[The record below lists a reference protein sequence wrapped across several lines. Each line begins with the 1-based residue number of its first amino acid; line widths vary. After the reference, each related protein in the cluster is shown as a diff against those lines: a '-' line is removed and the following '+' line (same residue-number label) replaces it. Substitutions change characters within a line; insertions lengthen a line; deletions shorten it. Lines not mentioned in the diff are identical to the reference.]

1 MKKNREEGHLRQ
13 VHSWNMLGPRS
24 VIFVTVVH
32 ACLVWSTSACAAAA
46 STVPVGEIALDSEGH
61 LVLTDSHNT
70 TTLGYV
76 LEQLKQLNS
85 VVAAQSSLIQQQQQ
99 LLQPHDCSAVR
110 GLDFPNHITLNAA
123 GTAAVYCD
131 MEHDGGG
138 WTLVAVSSDDGQ
150 ETWTWPNRTLW
161 TSPDVATLGS
171 IDADAAS
178 GVGVQRDYKAAALN
192 TLPFR
197 DVLFVHA
204 PSGVWASYH
213 NVSDGSVSLGTF
225 LQQLSMQCYLN
236 RSGHPLSAGTWQ
248 HNRTWD
254 SRFCFNDTALYFN
267 AMDADQD
274 HVCYLGTE
282 QHKIANGAFGPVWN
296 VYHGLEQGVC
306 PWNDPGYAGSLGPC
320 EYGVTEYCATA
331 ANGVLANVGF
341 GAALGLNTAPPGS
354 AGNNMR
360 VFVR

>member
-138 WTLVAVSSDDGQ
+138 WTLVSVSSDDGQ
-150 ETWTWPNRTLW
+150 DTWTWANRFYFSTNTATFGSLNNLNRDFK
-161 TSPDVATLGS
+161 SP
-171 IDADAAS
+171 
-178 GVGVQRDYKAAALN
+178 ALHEV
-192 TLPFR
+192 LFR
-197 DVLFVHA
+197 DILFVHA

-213 NVSDGSVSLGTF
+213 NVSNGS
-225 LQQLSMQCYLN
+225 LSFGAFVESYGGFHCYKN
-236 RSGHPLSAGTWQ
+236 AGETGFNMTAGTLTGGA
-248 HNRTWD
+248 HL
-254 SRFCFNDTALYFN
+254 CFDTRLYIN
-267 AMDADQD
+267 AMDGEGSQAGCPRGVTGNND
-274 HVCYLGTE
+274 
-282 QHKIANGAFGPVWN
+282 AFGPSWN
-296 VYHGLEQGVC
+296 TDGGSQNDC
-306 PWNDPGYAGSLGPC
+306 PFNDPGIQTSLGPC
-320 EYGVTEYCATA
+320 TVGSTSGPGEYCT
-331 ANGVLANVGF
+331 GGSLTIDGVGF
-341 GAALGLNTAPPGS
+341 GEALGLNTAPRGTG
-354 AGNNMR
+354 GNNMR
-360 VFVR
+360 VYVR

>member
-138 WTLVAVSSDDGQ
+138 WTLVSVSSDDGQ
-150 ETWTWPNRTLW
+150 DTWTWANRFYFSTNTATFGSLNNLNRDFK
-161 TSPDVATLGS
+161 SP
-171 IDADAAS
+171 
-178 GVGVQRDYKAAALN
+178 ALHEV
-192 TLPFR
+192 LFR
-197 DVLFVHA
+197 DILFVHA

-213 NVSDGSVSLGTF
+213 NVSDNTMSLGRFIGNTG
-225 LQQLSMQCYLN
+225 MQCYYN
-236 RSGHPLSAGTWQ
+236 RAGFPMTAGTLQ
-248 HNRTWD
+248 AANTLLCGSTD
-254 SRFCFNDTALYFN
+254 LYFN
-267 AMDADQD
+267 ALDADGGFYGAG
-274 HVCYLGTE
+274 VCSPNQQET
-282 QHKIANGAFGPVWN
+282 FGPCWN
-296 VYHGLEQGVC
+296 AREASGGRFNNGC
-306 PWNDPGYAGSLGPC
+306 PWDDPGNSASLGPTRPGSSAGPG
-320 EYGVTEYCATA
+320 EYGLPDLSGDGFTTPA
-331 ANGVLANVGF
+331 VGF
-341 GAALGLNTAPPGS
+341 GQAVGLNTGTPGS
-354 AGNNMR
+354 GQNNMR

>member
-138 WTLVAVSSDDGQ
+138 WTLIAVSSDDGQ
-150 ETWTWPNRTLW
+150 DTWTWSNRLLW
-161 TSPDVATLGS
+161 STDTSTFGS
-171 IDADAAS
+171 LNHLQHDFKS
-178 GVGVQRDYKAAALN
+178 AALHSV
-192 TLPFR
+192 LFR
-197 DVLFVHA
+197 DVLFVHS

-213 NVSDGSVSLGTF
+213 NVSNGTLTFGDFVAGVSE
-225 LQQLSMQCYLN
+225 QCYASSD
-236 RSGHPLSAGTWQ
+236 SGFPLTAGNFTP
-248 HNRTWD
+248 TALT
-254 SRFCFNDTALYFN
+254 CGDTSLYFN
-267 AMDADQD
+267 AKDRDGQTCNQIHQLVGGND
-274 HVCYLGTE
+274 FY
-282 QHKIANGAFGPVWN
+282 GPGWN
-296 VYHGLEQGVC
+296 SVGNNMCPFDDVGVF
-306 PWNDPGYAGSLGPC
+306 GSLGPC
-320 EYGVTEYCATA
+320 SIGITEGNGEYCAGPFSSVPA
-331 ANGVLANVGF
+331 VGF
-341 GAALGLNTAPPGS
+341 GRALGLNTAAPASG
-354 AGNNMR
+354 GNNMR